1 MFPLCSILWI
11 RLTRQYITELPH
23 RESTFISGSGIAKLG
38 GVLDVLIF
46 LSTHDRTR
54 RLKYGMAS
62 GSCSVE
68 RRAMA
73 FEPMHC
79 STCHGVAVVKYGK
92 TSADKQRFR
101 CQNPACKGVTFIH
114 N

>member
-1 MFPLCSILWI
+1 
-11 RLTRQYITELPH
+11 
-23 RESTFISGSGIAKLG
+23 
-38 GVLDVLIF
+38 
-46 LSTHDRTR
+46 
-54 RLKYGMAS
+54 MAS

-114 N
+114 NYTYQGSLPEGKRTIVDMSLNGSGIRDIARVLHVSPSTVIHELKKSA